1 MHPFPSFHLEFLRL
15 PLRYEWKLSR
25 NTSTEKINALIR
37 ATGSGHTGLGEVAP
51 NIRYGESPELVQAE
65 FEFCLPI
72 ISSAFHVEGKT
83 WSEILRMLPACQA
96 LKTGLDMAMANWN
109 AASAGKKL
117 HAIFSLPAPRIREI
131 CYTIPVM
138 DPGEIQQFIRA
149 EHLQRFSWLKL
160 KVNEPLASDMLNE
173 ALKHFHGKIA
183 IDGNEAWKD
192 KDSLLRFIES
202 LPAGRI
208 LFLEQPLPS
217 DMREA
222 YPELKKQS
230 GIEIW
235 GDESVLGEADP
246 DYWKEA
252 FSGVNIKLMKTGGI
266 GNAIDMLQKAKQS
279 GLKTM
284 IGCMVETSI
293 GIAAAMQLESLA
305 DFMDLDGFLLPEK
318 EPFGLVKET
327 DGKVQLTA

>member
-1 MHPFPSFHLEFLRL
+1 MPTFPSFQLELQQL

-25 NTSTEKINALIR
+25 NTSTEKINGIIHAS
-37 ATGSGHTGLGEVAP
+37 GSGHTGLGEVAP
-51 NIRYGESPELVQAE
+51 NIRYGETPESVQAE
-65 FEFCLPI
+65 FKSCLPI
-72 ISSAFHVEGKT
+72 ISAFQEEGKT
-83 WSEILRMLPACQA
+83 WPEILRMLPVCQA
-96 LKTGLDMAMANWN
+96 LKTGLDMAMVNWN
-109 AASAGKKL
+109 AAYTGKKL
-117 HAIFSLPAPRIREI
+117 HVFLSLPAPRIREI

-138 DPGEIQQFIRA
+138 DPGEIEHFIRK
-149 EHLQRFSWLKL
+149 EYLKRFSWLKL
-160 KVNEPLASDMLNE
+160 KVNEPLASDMLKE
-173 ALKHFHGKIA
+173 ALKHFQGKIA

-192 KDSLLRFIES
+192 MDRLLRFTES

-222 YPELKKQS
+222 YPVLKKKS

-235 GDESVLGEADP
+235 GDESVLGEAEP
-246 DYWKEA
+246 DYWKQA

-293 GIAAAMQLESLA
+293 GISAAMQLESLA
-305 DFMDLDGFLLPEK
+305 DFMDLDGFLLPVK
-318 EPFGLVKET
+318 EPFGLVKEQ

>member
-1 MHPFPSFHLEFLRL
+1 MPTFPSFHLELQQL

-25 NTSTEKINALIR
+25 NTSTEKINGIIR

-51 NIRYGESPELVQAE
+51 NIRYGESPESVQAE
-65 FEFCLPI
+65 FKSCLPI
-72 ISSAFHVEGKT
+72 ISAFQEEGKT
-83 WSEILRMLPACQA
+83 WPEILRMLPACQA

-109 AASAGKKL
+109 AACAGKKL
-117 HAIFSLPAPRIREI
+117 HAFFSLPAPRIREI

-138 DPGEIQQFIRA
+138 DPGEIEHFIRK
-149 EHLQRFSWLKL
+149 EHLKRFSWLKL
-160 KVNEPLASDMLNE
+160 KVNEPLASDILKK
-173 ALKHFHGKIA
+173 ALEHFQGKIA

-192 KDSLLRFIES
+192 MDRLLRFIES
-202 LPAGRI
+202 LPVGRI

-222 YPELKKQS
+222 YPVLKKQS

-235 GDESVLGEADP
+235 GDESVLGEAEP
-246 DYWKEA
+246 DYWKKA

-266 GNAIDMLQKAKQS
+266 ENAIDMLQKAKQS

-293 GIAAAMQLESLA
+293 GISAAMQLESLA
-305 DFMDLDGFLLPEK
+305 DFMDLDGFLLPVR
-318 EPFGLVKET
+318 EPFGLVKEQ